1 MKKTTMIVLGLLA
14 FANAILLSVVSA
26 LLILISDEVM
36 IDTIFFKD
44 VDARVILVAS
54 ALLALLILLFTVLF
68 RQPNNKVFIF
78 FLVLA
83 IFSVIIGYL
92 MLPAALILLIMA
104 LWHKLAK
111 EQKDVREIN
120 QQE

>member
-14 FANAILLSVVSA
+14 FANAILLSVISA
-26 LLILISDEVM
+26 LLILISDEVT

-44 VDARVILVAS
+44 VDARLILVAS

-68 RQPNNKVFIF
+68 RQPNNKAFIF
-78 FLVLA
+78 FLLLA

>member
-26 LLILISDEVM
+26 LLILVSDKVT
-36 IDTIFFKD
+36 IDTIFIKD
-44 VDARVILVAS
+44 VDARLVLVAS
-54 ALLALLILLFTVLF
+54 ALLAMLILLFTVLF
-68 RQPNNKVFIF
+68 RQPNNKAFIF
-78 FLVLA
+78 FLFLA
-83 IFSVIIGYL
+83 ILSVFIGYL
-92 MLPAALILLIMA
+92 MLPAALILMIMA

-111 EQKDVREIN
+111 EQKDVREIS